1 MEKIERYLI
10 NKFAKKQLYFKSKIN
25 IMSSASKH
33 SKNKIIF
40 SPYNKSMVENE
51 MNVYHSHNNNKLQMN
66 DSAHNNFSSKQKK
79 KSNRHRSAKI
89 SIN

>member
-1 MEKIERYLI
+1 MEKIERYLM
-10 NKFAKKQLYFKSKIN
+10 NKFDKKQLHFKSKIN

-51 MNVYHSHNNNKLQMN
+51 MNVYHSHNNKLQMN
-66 DSAHNNFSSKQKK
+66 DSALDNFPSKLKK
-79 KSNRHRSAKI
+79 KSNRHKSAEI

>member
-1 MEKIERYLI
+1 MEKIERYLMY
-10 NKFAKKQLYFKSKIN
+10 KFAKTQLHFKSKIN

-51 MNVYHSHNNNKLQMN
+51 MNVYHSHNNKLQMN
-66 DSAHNNFSSKQKK
+66 DSALNNFPLKLKK
-79 KSNRHRSAKI
+79 KSNRHKSPEI

>member
-1 MEKIERYLI
+1 MEKIERYLM
-10 NKFAKKQLYFKSKIN
+10 NKFAKTQLHFKSKIN
-25 IMSSASKH
+25 IISSASKH

-51 MNVYHSHNNNKLQMN
+51 MNVYHSHNNKLQMN
-66 DSAHNNFSSKQKK
+66 DSALNNFPSKLKK
-79 KSNRHRSAKI
+79 KSNRHRSAEI